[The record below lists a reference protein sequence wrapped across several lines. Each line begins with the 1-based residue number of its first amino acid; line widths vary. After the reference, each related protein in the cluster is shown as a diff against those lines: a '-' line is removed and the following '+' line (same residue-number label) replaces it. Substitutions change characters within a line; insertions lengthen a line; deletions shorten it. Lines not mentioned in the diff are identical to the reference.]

1 VEVPATAGVTDPDPL
16 VGSAPDQSDSFG
28 LATAVQDVALV
39 LDHVSVSGRPAV
51 VILLD
56 ANMLTVGMAALVP
69 LLPPHALRRHK
80 LQTKNMGNGSV
91 LITLLQDRARHAQ
104 AVMGFSDRNSKIPR
118 VVRLGFIS
126 IEMEV
131 IYPVRE
137 CQ

>member
-1 VEVPATAGVTDPDPL
+1 
-16 VGSAPDQSDSFG
+16 
-28 LATAVQDVALV
+28 VQDVALV